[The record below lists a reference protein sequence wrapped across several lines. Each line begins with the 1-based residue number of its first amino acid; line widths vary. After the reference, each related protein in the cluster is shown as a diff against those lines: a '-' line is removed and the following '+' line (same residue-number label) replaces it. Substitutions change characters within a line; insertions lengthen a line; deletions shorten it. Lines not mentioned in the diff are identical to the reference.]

1 ENLSDALARLEE
13 EDPTFRV
20 TTDKETGQTLISG
33 MGELHLEIIVDR
45 LRREFNVSANVG
57 NPQVSYKETITR
69 AVECEETFI
78 RDMNGKGN
86 YAKVKFRLSPLSEEE
101 LPEGAKNLFQSS
113 VGTDKIPGE
122 YHKPIEEA
130 ALNALNDGPLISG
143 NLERVRVE
151 LIDGDFNPVDSNE
164 LAFRIATSMA
174 ISKGLREAGP
184 VIMEPLMQL
193 SVISPDAFVGDII
206 ADINAKRGQISVLR
220 RHNEFQQEIVAE
232 VPLSELVGYTT
243 RIRSLSQGRATYS
256 LEFRKYAISPAQVQS
271 AVLKRIRGFA

>member
-1 ENLSDALARLEE
+1 
-13 EDPTFRV
+13 
-20 TTDKETGQTLISG
+20 
-33 MGELHLEIIVDR
+33 VDR

-256 LEFRKYAISPAQVQS
+256 LEFRKYEISPAQVQS